1 VKSPRTRYAKT
12 DDGVYIA
19 YQVVGDGPV
28 DLVWQFDYFGNVDA
42 VWEHPL
48 WAHFLG
54 GFTEFSRLILL
65 DRRGTG
71 QSSRNVPPSD
81 LETRASDLRAVLD
94 ALGIDDVVAGGHGQG
109 GAASA
114 LFAATEPSR
123 VRSFVWDNP
132 QARTLWAPDYP
143 WGVNSEYLERARRV
157 TEEYWGT
164 DALFAILGELDDYVV
179 PTEATIGYGKL
190 SRSTAT
196 PDVALEIDR
205 IWNETDIRGVL
216 PAVRAP
222 ALLTELDSGDRGQ
235 IDYIAS
241 LMPNAQVVRVP
252 GENGYQPEVIDRTH
266 DAIRTFLGLAP
277 PPSRGGRVLAT
288 VLFTDIVG
296 STERAAELGD
306 ERWKDLLAD
315 HHARTRGELARH
327 RGREIDTTGDGFLAT
342 FDGPA
347 RAVRC
352 AQAIQSSVRE
362 IGLEVRAGVH
372 TGEVELVGA
381 GVQGLAVHV
390 GARVGALAGP
400 SEVLVSS
407 TVKDLTAGSG
417 LNFEDAGEHE
427 LKGVPD
433 PWHLYRVVSEP

>member
-1 VKSPRTRYAKT
+1 MKTPRTRYVKT
-12 DDGVYIA
+12 ADGVYIA

-54 GFTEFSRLILL
+54 GFAEFSRLILL

-94 ALGIDDVVAGGHGQG
+94 ALGSDGRRRRVV
-109 GAASA
+109 
-114 LFAATEPSR
+114 TVREEPRAPCSPRPSQDR

-179 PTEATIGYGKL
+179 PTEATIGYG
-190 SRSTAT
+190 SCRRSTAT

-216 PAVRAP
+216 PSVRVP

-241 LMPNAQVVRVP
+241 LMPNARVVRIP

-266 DAIRTFLGLAP
+266 EAIRSFLGLAAA
-277 PPSRGGRVLAT
+277 PSGSGRVLST
-288 VLFTDIVG
+288 VLFTDIVD
-296 STERAAELGD
+296 STKRAAEIGD
-306 ERWKDLLAD
+306 EKWKRLLAD
-315 HHARTRGELARH
+315 HHARTQGGTGTPSRP
-327 RGREIDTTGDGFLAT
+327 RGRHDRRRLLRHVRR
-342 FDGPA
+342 A
-347 RAVRC
+347 RSGRAM
-352 AQAIQSSVRE
+352 
-362 IGLEVRAGVH
+362 RAGDPGIGARDRTRGPRGGPH
-372 TGEVELVGA
+372 WRGGTRGRRGA
-381 GVQGLAVHV
+381 GARRPRR
-390 GARVGALAGP
+390 GAGRRP
-400 SEVLVSS
+400 RRP
-407 TVKDLTAGSG
+407 
-417 LNFEDAGEHE
+417 F
-427 LKGVPD
+427 
-433 PWHLYRVVSEP
+433 